1 MFVNIL
7 AGSGG
12 GNEPPEVNTSQKLT
26 FSRRKIFCSKIY
38 FLKLGVD
45 EQDGIFI
52 LEQMIVLLVVIF
64 IHVII

>member
-12 GNEPPEVNTSQKLT
+12 GNEPLEVNTSQRLT
-26 FSRRKIFCSKIY
+26 FSCRKIFCSKIH

-45 EQDGIFI
+45 GQDGIFGI
-52 LEQMIVLLVVIF
+52 EF
-64 IHVII
+64 SDP